1 MKIYT
6 LLLGALVAC
15 PMQAQT
21 MHDWENH
28 HVLQINCEPARAAF
42 TPFSVQKGDRS
53 MSLDGTWK
61 FRWTPVPGERI
72 IDFYQTDFND
82 KDWKDFPVPANW
94 EVNGYGTPI
103 YVSAGYPFKIDPP
116 RVMGEP
122 KADYTTYKERN
133 PVGQYRRTFV
143 LPVGWEAD
151 GQTFLRFEGVM
162 SAFYV
167 WINGERVG
175 YSQGSMEPS
184 EFNITDYLKTG
195 ENQIAL
201 EVYRYSDGSYLED
214 QDFWRFGGIHRSIH
228 LIHTPDVRMRDYT
241 IRTLLASAGNYKDF
255 ILQIDPQFS
264 VYRGMTGKG
273 YTLQAV
279 LKDVSGK
286 EIVKLQG
293 EVEEILD
300 LEHKASRMNEWYPQR
315 GPRKTGRLSAMIKS
329 PERWTAETPYLY
341 KLHLTLQNAEG
352 KVIEQAEQSVGFRTV
367 EINKGQLLINGNPVR
382 FRGVNRHEHDPRT
395 ARVMSEERMLQDILL
410 IKQANINA
418 VRTSHYPNVSR
429 WYELCDSLGLYVM
442 DEADI
447 EEHGLRGTLASTPD
461 WYAAF
466 MDRAVRMAE
475 RDKNYPSIVMW
486 SMGNESGYGPNFA
499 AISAWLHDFDPTRPV
514 HYEGAQGVDGNPDP
528 KTVDV
533 ISRFYTRVKQEY
545 LNPGIAEG
553 EDKERAENARWER
566 LLEIAERTNDDRPVM
581 TSEYAHSMGN
591 ALGNFKEYWD
601 EIYSNPRML
610 GGFIWDWVDQG
621 IYKELPDGRIMVA
634 YGGDFGDKPNLKA
647 FCFNGLLMSD
657 RETTPKYWEVKKVYA
672 PVQLAVNNGQL
683 IVTNRNHHIDLSQ
696 YRCLWTLTIDGKQKE
711 QGEITLPKVAP
722 GESETITLPA
732 FRSLSDKKALNRKG
746 NNSNSTNTLSDCQL
760 KVSIVLKSDVL
771 WAKAGHE
778 VTWEQFCLQQGELLS
793 ADLINKGALQ
803 VKEDDKSLS
812 VSGRGFS
819 VQWEKKAVGS
829 ITSLMYNGKEILTQN
844 HFPVQP
850 VTQAFRAPTDNDK
863 SFGNWLAKDW
873 QLHGMDYPL
882 ISLESF
888 DHEVRADGAVIVR
901 IRTTNLY
908 KEGNVTT
915 TSVYTLSSDGVIDLK
930 TTFLPQGVFPE
941 LPRLGLAFCLAPAY
955 NTFTWYGRGPQDNYP
970 DRKTSA
976 ATGLWK
982 GTVAEQYVHYPR
994 PQDSGNKEEVQFLTL
1009 TDKRNKGIRVDA
1021 VEDVFSASALHY
1033 TAQDLYKETHDCN
1046 LKPRPEIILSM
1057 DAAVLGLG
1065 NSSCGPGV
1073 LKKYAIEKKEHT
1085 LHIRISKQ

>member
-6 LLLGALVAC
+6 LLFGLLL
-15 PMQAQT
+15 PIQPSAQT
-21 MHDWENH
+21 VHDWENH
-28 HVLQINCEPARAAF
+28 HVLQINREPARAAF
-42 TPFSVQKGDRS
+42 TPFHAQKGDCS
-53 MSLDGTWK
+53 ICLDGTWK
-61 FRWTPVPGERI
+61 FRWTPVPDERI
-72 IDFYQTDFND
+72 AEFYQTDFND
-82 KDWKDFPVPANW
+82 KDWVGFPIPANW

-122 KADYTTYKERN
+122 KVDYTTYKERN
-133 PVGQYRRTFV
+133 PVGQYRRSFQ
-143 LPVGWEAD
+143 LPAGWEAR

-184 EFNITDYLKTG
+184 EFNITNYLHAG

-228 LIHTPDVRMRDYT
+228 LLHTPDIRIRDYAV
-241 IRTLLASAGNYKDF
+241 RTLPVSTDYQDF

-273 YTLQAV
+273 TTLQGV
-279 LKDVSGK
+279 LKDASGR
-286 EIVKLQG
+286 EIATLKG
-293 EVEEILD
+293 DVEDILD
-300 LEHKASRMNEWYPQR
+300 LEHKAGRMNEWYPQR
-315 GPRKTGRLSAMIKS
+315 GPRKLGRMSATIKS
-329 PERWTAETPYLY
+329 PKRWTAETPYLY
-341 KLHLTLQNAEG
+341 KLHLTLLTAEG
-352 KVIEQAEQSVGFRTV
+352 EVIEQVEQSVGFRSV
-367 EINKGQLLINGNPVR
+367 EIRNGQLLVNGAPVR

-410 IKQANINA
+410 MKQANINA

-429 WYELCDSLGLYVM
+429 WYELCDSLGLYIM

-461 WYAAF
+461 WHAAF
-466 MDRAVRMAE
+466 LDRAVRMAE
-475 RDKNYPSIVMW
+475 RDKNHPSIVMW

-514 HYEGAQGVDGNPDP
+514 HYEGAQGAGGEPDP

-566 LLEIAERTNDDRPVM
+566 LLEIAERTNDNRPVM

-621 IYKELPDGRIMVA
+621 IYKTLPDGRIMVA

-657 RETTPKYWEVKKVYA
+657 RETTPKYWEVKKVYS
-672 PVQLAVNNGQL
+672 PVELRVESGEL
-683 IVTNRNHHIDLSQ
+683 RVTNRNHHTDLSQ
-696 YRCLWTLTIDGKQKE
+696 YRCLWTLSIDGKQKD
-711 QGEITLPKVAP
+711 QGEITLPEVAP
-722 GESETITLPA
+722 GESETIPLP
-732 FRSLSDKKALNRKG
+732 
-746 NNSNSTNTLSDCQL
+746 
-760 KVSIVLKSDVL
+760 VSIADMKASAKATSDLRLTISFILKRDAL

-778 VTWEQFCLQQGELLS
+778 VAWEQFCIQEGALLS
-793 ADLINKGALQ
+793 SKLENRGRLKVRAD
-803 VKEDDKSLS
+803 EEHLS
-812 VSGRGFS
+812 ISGSGFS
-819 VQWEKKAVGS
+819 IQWEKNATGS
-829 ITSLMYNGKEILTQN
+829 LTSLTYHGKEMLA
-844 HFPVQP
+844 HPADFPLQP

-873 QLHGMDYPL
+873 SLHQIDNPRINL
-882 ISLESF
+882 DSF
-888 DHEVRADGAVIVR
+888 KHEVREDGAVIVR
-901 IRTTNLY
+901 VQTRNRY
-908 KEGNVTT
+908 KEGMIVTKFL
-915 TSVYTLSSDGVIDLK
+915 YTILSDGTIDLK
-930 TTFLPQGVFPE
+930 TTFQPQGILPE
-941 LPRLGLAFCLAPAY
+941 LPRLGIAFCLSSDY
-955 NTFTWYGRGPQDNYP
+955 NTFIWQGRGPQDNYP

-976 ATGLWK
+976 AVGLWK
-982 GTVAEQYVHYPR
+982 GPVADQYVHYPR
-994 PQDSGNKEEVQFLTL
+994 PQDSGNKEEVRRLML
-1009 TDKRNKGIRVDA
+1009 TDRHGKGIRVDA

-1046 LKPRPEIILSM
+1046 LKPRPEVILSL

-1073 LKKYAIEKKEHT
+1073 LKKYAIDKKEHT
-1085 LHIRISKQ
+1085 LHIRICNEK

>member
-6 LLLGALVAC
+6 LLFGLLL
-15 PMQAQT
+15 PIQPSAQT
-21 MHDWENH
+21 VHDWENH
-28 HVLQINCEPARAAF
+28 HVLQINREPARAAF
-42 TPFSVQKGDRS
+42 TPFHAQKGDCS
-53 MSLDGTWK
+53 ICLDGTWK
-61 FRWTPVPGERI
+61 FRWTPVPDERI
-72 IDFYQTDFND
+72 VEFYQTDFND
-82 KDWKDFPVPANW
+82 KDWVGFPVPANW

-122 KADYTTYKERN
+122 KVDYTTYKERN
-133 PVGQYRRTFV
+133 PVGQYRRSFQ
-143 LPVGWEAD
+143 LPAGWEAR

-184 EFNITDYLKTG
+184 EFNITNYLHAG

-228 LIHTPDVRMRDYT
+228 LLHTPDIRIRDYAV
-241 IRTLLASAGNYKDF
+241 RTLPVSTDYQDF

-273 YTLQAV
+273 TTLQGV
-279 LKDVSGK
+279 LKDASGR
-286 EIVKLQG
+286 EIATLKG
-293 EVEEILD
+293 DVEDILD
-300 LEHKASRMNEWYPQR
+300 LEHKAGRMNEWYPQR
-315 GPRKTGRLSAMIKS
+315 GPRKLGRMSATIKS
-329 PERWTAETPYLY
+329 PKRWTAETPYLY
-341 KLHLTLQNAEG
+341 KLHLTLLTAEG
-352 KVIEQAEQSVGFRTV
+352 EVIEQVEQSVGFRSV
-367 EINKGQLLINGNPVR
+367 EIRNGQLLVNGASVR

-410 IKQANINA
+410 MKQANINA

-461 WYAAF
+461 WHAAF
-466 MDRAVRMAE
+466 LDRAVRMAE
-475 RDKNYPSIVMW
+475 RDKNHPSIVMW

-514 HYEGAQGVDGNPDP
+514 HYEGAQGAGGEPDP

-545 LNPGIAEG
+545 LNLGIAEG

-566 LLEIAERTNDDRPVM
+566 LLEIAERTNDNRPVM

-621 IYKELPDGRIMVA
+621 IYKTLPDGRIMVA

-657 RETTPKYWEVKKVYA
+657 RETTPKYWEVKKVYS
-672 PVQLAVNNGQL
+672 PVELRVESGEL
-683 IVTNRNHHIDLSQ
+683 RVTNRNHHTDLSQ
-696 YRCLWTLTIDGKQKE
+696 YRCLWTLSIDGKQKD
-711 QGEITLPKVAP
+711 QGEITLPEVAP
-722 GESETITLPA
+722 GESETIPLPVSIA
-732 FRSLSDKKALNRKG
+732 GKKASAKA
-746 NNSNSTNTLSDCQL
+746 TSDLRLTISFIL
-760 KVSIVLKSDVL
+760 KRDAL

-778 VTWEQFCLQQGELLS
+778 VAWEQFCIQEGAAFSSKLENRGRLKVRADEEHLS
-793 ADLINKGALQ
+793 I
-803 VKEDDKSLS
+803 
-812 VSGRGFS
+812 SGSGFS
-819 VQWEKKAVGS
+819 IQWEKNVTGS
-829 ITSLMYNGKEILTQN
+829 LTSLTYHGKEMLA
-844 HFPVQP
+844 HPADFPLQP

-873 QLHGMDYPL
+873 SLHQMDNPR
-882 ISLESF
+882 ISLDF
-888 DHEVRADGAVIVR
+888 FKHEVREDGTVIVR
-901 IRTTNLY
+901 IQTRNRY
-908 KEGNVTT
+908 KEGMIVTKFL
-915 TSVYTLSSDGVIDLK
+915 YTILSDGTIDLK
-930 TTFLPQGVFPE
+930 TTFQPQGILPE
-941 LPRLGLAFCLAPAY
+941 LPRLGIAFCLSSDY
-955 NTFTWYGRGPQDNYP
+955 NTFIWQGRGPQDNYP

-976 ATGLWK
+976 AVGLWK
-982 GTVAEQYVHYPR
+982 RSVADQYVHYPR
-994 PQDSGNKEEVQFLTL
+994 PQDSGNKEEVRRLML
-1009 TDKRNKGIRVDA
+1009 TDRHGKGIRVDA

-1046 LKPRPEIILSM
+1046 LKPRPEVILSL

-1073 LKKYAIEKKEHT
+1073 LKKYAIDKKEHT
-1085 LHIRISKQ
+1085 LHIRICNEK

>member
-6 LLLGALVAC
+6 LLFGLLL
-15 PMQAQT
+15 PIQPSAQT
-21 MHDWENH
+21 VHDWENH
-28 HVLQINCEPARAAF
+28 HVLQINREPARAAF
-42 TPFSVQKGDRS
+42 TPFHAQKGDCS
-53 MSLDGTWK
+53 ICLDGTWK
-61 FRWTPVPGERI
+61 FRWTPVPDERI
-72 IDFYQTDFND
+72 VEFYQTDFND
-82 KDWKDFPVPANW
+82 KDWVGFPVPANW

-122 KADYTTYKERN
+122 KVDYTTYKERN
-133 PVGQYRRTFV
+133 PVGQYRRSFQ
-143 LPVGWEAD
+143 LPAGWEAR

-184 EFNITDYLKTG
+184 EFNITNYLHAG

-228 LIHTPDVRMRDYT
+228 LLHTPDIRIRDYAV
-241 IRTLLASAGNYKDF
+241 RTLPVSTDYQDF

-273 YTLQAV
+273 TTLQGV
-279 LKDVSGK
+279 LKDASGR
-286 EIVKLQG
+286 EIATLKG
-293 EVEEILD
+293 DVEDILD
-300 LEHKASRMNEWYPQR
+300 LEHKAGRMNEWYPQR
-315 GPRKTGRLSAMIKS
+315 GPRKLGRMSTTIKS
-329 PERWTAETPYLY
+329 PKRWTAETPYLY
-341 KLHLTLQNAEG
+341 KLHLTLLTAEG
-352 KVIEQAEQSVGFRTV
+352 EVIEQVEQSVGFRSV
-367 EINKGQLLINGNPVR
+367 EIRNGQLLVNGAPVR

-410 IKQANINA
+410 MKQANINA

-461 WYAAF
+461 WHAAF
-466 MDRAVRMAE
+466 LDRAVRMAE
-475 RDKNYPSIVMW
+475 RDKNHPSIVMW

-514 HYEGAQGVDGNPDP
+514 HYEGAQGAGGEPDP

-566 LLEIAERTNDDRPVM
+566 LLEIAERTNDNRPVM

-621 IYKELPDGRIMVA
+621 IYKTLPDGRIMVA

-657 RETTPKYWEVKKVYA
+657 RETTPKYWEVKKVYS
-672 PVQLAVNNGQL
+672 PVELRVESGGL
-683 IVTNRNHHIDLSQ
+683 RVTNRNHHTDLSQ
-696 YRCLWTLTIDGKQKE
+696 YRCLWTLSIDGKQKD
-711 QGEITLPKVAP
+711 QGEITLPEVAP
-722 GESETITLPA
+722 GESETIPLP
-732 FRSLSDKKALNRKG
+732 
-746 NNSNSTNTLSDCQL
+746 
-760 KVSIVLKSDVL
+760 VSIADMKASAKATSDLRLTISFILKRDAL

-778 VTWEQFCLQQGELLS
+778 VAWEQFCIQEGALLS
-793 ADLINKGALQ
+793 SKLENRGRLKVRAD
-803 VKEDDKSLS
+803 EEHLS
-812 VSGRGFS
+812 ISGSGFS
-819 VQWEKKAVGS
+819 IQWEKNATGS
-829 ITSLMYNGKEILTQN
+829 LTSLTYHGKEMLA
-844 HFPVQP
+844 HPADFPLQP

-873 QLHGMDYPL
+873 SLHQMDNPR
-882 ISLESF
+882 ISLDSF
-888 DHEVRADGAVIVR
+888 KHEVREDGAVIVR
-901 IRTTNLY
+901 VQTRNRY
-908 KEGNVTT
+908 KEGMIVTKFL
-915 TSVYTLSSDGVIDLK
+915 YTILSDGTIDLK
-930 TTFLPQGVFPE
+930 TTFQPQGILPE
-941 LPRLGLAFCLAPAY
+941 LPRLGIAFCLSSDY
-955 NTFTWYGRGPQDNYP
+955 NTFIWQGRGPQDNYP

-976 ATGLWK
+976 AVGLWK
-982 GTVAEQYVHYPR
+982 GSVADQYVHYPR
-994 PQDSGNKEEVQFLTL
+994 PQDSGNKEEVRRLML
-1009 TDKRNKGIRVDA
+1009 TDRHGKGIRVDA

-1046 LKPRPEIILSM
+1046 LKPRSEIILSL

-1073 LKKYAIEKKEHT
+1073 LKKYAIDKKEHT
-1085 LHIRISKQ
+1085 LHIRICNEK

>member
-6 LLLGALVAC
+6 LLFGLLL
-15 PMQAQT
+15 PIQPSAQT
-21 MHDWENH
+21 VHDWENH
-28 HVLQINCEPARAAF
+28 HVLQINCEPVRAAF
-42 TPFSVQKGDRS
+42 TPFHVQKGDCS
-53 MSLDGTWK
+53 ICLDGTWK
-61 FRWTPVPGERI
+61 FRWTPVPDERI
-72 IDFYQTDFND
+72 VEFYQTDFND
-82 KDWKDFPVPANW
+82 KDWVGFPVPANW

-122 KADYTTYKERN
+122 KVDYTTYKERN
-133 PVGQYRRTFV
+133 PVGQYRRSFQ
-143 LPVGWEAD
+143 LPAGWEAR

-184 EFNITDYLKTG
+184 EFNITNYLHAG

-228 LIHTPDVRMRDYT
+228 LLHTPDIRIRDYAV
-241 IRTLLASAGNYKDF
+241 RTLPVSTDYQDF

-273 YTLQAV
+273 TTLQGV
-279 LKDVSGK
+279 LKDVSGR
-286 EIVKLQG
+286 EIATLKG
-293 EVEEILD
+293 DVEDILD
-300 LEHKASRMNEWYPQR
+300 LEHKAGRMNEWYPQR
-315 GPRKTGRLSAMIKS
+315 GPRKLGRMSATIKS
-329 PERWTAETPYLY
+329 PKRWTAETPYLY
-341 KLHLTLQNAEG
+341 KLHLALLTAEG
-352 KVIEQAEQSVGFRTV
+352 EVIQQVEQSVGFRSV
-367 EINKGQLLINGNPVR
+367 EIRNGQLLVNGASVR

-410 IKQANINA
+410 MKQANINA

-461 WYAAF
+461 WHAAF
-466 MDRAVRMAE
+466 LDRAVRMAE
-475 RDKNYPSIVMW
+475 RDKNHPSIVMW

-514 HYEGAQGVDGNPDP
+514 HYEGAQGAGGEPDP

-566 LLEIAERTNDDRPVM
+566 LLEIAERTNDNRPVM

-621 IYKELPDGRIMVA
+621 IYKTLPDGRIMVA

-657 RETTPKYWEVKKVYA
+657 RETTPKYWEVKKVYS
-672 PVQLAVNNGQL
+672 PVELRVESGEL
-683 IVTNRNHHIDLSQ
+683 RVTNRNHHTDLSQ
-696 YRCLWTLTIDGKQKE
+696 YRCLWTLSIDGKQKD
-711 QGEITLPKVAP
+711 QGEITLPEVAP
-722 GESETITLPA
+722 GESETISLPVSIA
-732 FRSLSDKKALNRKG
+732 GKKASAKA
-746 NNSNSTNTLSDCQL
+746 TSDLRLTISFIL
-760 KVSIVLKSDVL
+760 KRDAL

-778 VTWEQFCLQQGELLS
+778 VAWEQFCIQEGALLS
-793 ADLINKGALQ
+793 SKLENRGRLKVRAD
-803 VKEDDKSLS
+803 EEHLS
-812 VSGRGFS
+812 ISGSGFS
-819 VQWEKKAVGS
+819 IQWEKNATGS
-829 ITSLMYNGKEILTQN
+829 LTSLTYHGKEMLA
-844 HFPVQP
+844 HPADFPLQP

-873 QLHGMDYPL
+873 SLHQMDNPR
-882 ISLESF
+882 ISLDSF
-888 DHEVRADGAVIVR
+888 KHEVREDGAVIVR
-901 IRTTNLY
+901 VQTRNRY
-908 KEGNVTT
+908 KEGMIVTKFL
-915 TSVYTLSSDGVIDLK
+915 YTILSDGTIDLK
-930 TTFLPQGVFPE
+930 TTFQPQGILPE
-941 LPRLGLAFCLAPAY
+941 LPRLGIAFCLSSDY
-955 NTFTWYGRGPQDNYP
+955 NTFIWQGRGPQDNYP

-976 ATGLWK
+976 AVGLWK
-982 GTVAEQYVHYPR
+982 GSVADQYVHYPR
-994 PQDSGNKEEVQFLTL
+994 PQDSGNKEEVCRLML
-1009 TDKRNKGIRVDA
+1009 TDRHGKGIRVDA

-1046 LKPRPEIILSM
+1046 LKPRPEVILSL

-1073 LKKYAIEKKEHT
+1073 LKKYAIDKKEHT
-1085 LHIRISKQ
+1085 LHIRICNEK

>member
-6 LLLGALVAC
+6 LLFGLLL
-15 PMQAQT
+15 PIQPSAQT
-21 MHDWENH
+21 VHDWENH
-28 HVLQINCEPARAAF
+28 HVLQINREPARAAF
-42 TPFSVQKGDRS
+42 TPFHAQKGDCS
-53 MSLDGTWK
+53 ICLDGTWK
-61 FRWTPVPGERI
+61 FRWTPVPDERI
-72 IDFYQTDFND
+72 VEFYQTDFND
-82 KDWKDFPVPANW
+82 KDWVGFPVPANW

-122 KADYTTYKERN
+122 KVDYTTYKERN
-133 PVGQYRRTFV
+133 PVGQYRRSFQ
-143 LPVGWEAD
+143 LPAGWEAR

-184 EFNITDYLKTG
+184 EFNITNYLHAG

-228 LIHTPDVRMRDYT
+228 LLHTPDIRIRDYAV
-241 IRTLLASAGNYKDF
+241 RTLPVSTDYQDF

-273 YTLQAV
+273 TTLQGV
-279 LKDVSGK
+279 LKDASGR
-286 EIVKLQG
+286 EIATLKG
-293 EVEEILD
+293 DVEDILD
-300 LEHKASRMNEWYPQR
+300 LEHKAGRMNEWYPQR
-315 GPRKTGRLSAMIKS
+315 GPHKLGRMSATIKS
-329 PERWTAETPYLY
+329 PKRWTAETPYLY
-341 KLHLTLQNAEG
+341 KLHLTLLTAEG
-352 KVIEQAEQSVGFRTV
+352 EVIEQVEQSVGFRSV
-367 EINKGQLLINGNPVR
+367 EIRNGQLLVNGAPVR

-410 IKQANINA
+410 MKQANINA

-461 WYAAF
+461 WHAAF
-466 MDRAVRMAE
+466 LDRAVRMAE
-475 RDKNYPSIVMW
+475 RDKNHPSIVMW
-486 SMGNESGYGPNFA
+486 SMGNESGYGPNFT

-514 HYEGAQGVDGNPDP
+514 HYEGAQGAGGEPDP

-566 LLEIAERTNDDRPVM
+566 LLEIAERTNDNRPVM

-621 IYKELPDGRIMVA
+621 IYKTLPDGRIMVA

-657 RETTPKYWEVKKVYA
+657 RETTPKYWEVKKVYS
-672 PVQLAVNNGQL
+672 PVELRVESGEL
-683 IVTNRNHHIDLSQ
+683 RVTNRNHHTDLSQ
-696 YRCLWTLTIDGKQKE
+696 YRCLWTLSIDGKQKD
-711 QGEITLPKVAP
+711 QGEITLPEVAP
-722 GESETITLPA
+722 GESETIPLPVSIA
-732 FRSLSDKKALNRKG
+732 GKKASAKA
-746 NNSNSTNTLSDCQL
+746 TSDLRLTISFIL
-760 KVSIVLKSDVL
+760 KRDAL

-778 VTWEQFCLQQGELLS
+778 VAWEQFCIQEGALLS
-793 ADLINKGALQ
+793 SKLENRGRLKVRAD
-803 VKEDDKSLS
+803 EEHLS
-812 VSGRGFS
+812 ISGSGFS
-819 VQWEKKAVGS
+819 IQWEKNATGS
-829 ITSLMYNGKEILTQN
+829 LISLTYHGKEMLA
-844 HFPVQP
+844 HPADFPLQP

-873 QLHGMDYPL
+873 SLHQMDNPR
-882 ISLESF
+882 ISLDSF
-888 DHEVRADGAVIVR
+888 KHEVREDGAVIVR
-901 IRTTNLY
+901 VQTRNRY
-908 KEGNVTT
+908 KEGMIVTKFL
-915 TSVYTLSSDGVIDLK
+915 YTILSDGTIDLK
-930 TTFLPQGVFPE
+930 TTFQPQGILPE
-941 LPRLGLAFCLAPAY
+941 LPRLGIAFCLSSDY
-955 NTFTWYGRGPQDNYP
+955 NTFIWQGRGPQDNYP

-976 ATGLWK
+976 AVGLWK
-982 GTVAEQYVHYPR
+982 GPVADQYVHYPR
-994 PQDSGNKEEVQFLTL
+994 PQDSGNKEEVRRLML
-1009 TDKRNKGIRVDA
+1009 TDRHGKGIRVDA
-1021 VEDVFSASALHY
+1021 VEDAFSASALHY
-1033 TAQDLYKETHDCN
+1033 TAQDLYKEMHDCN
-1046 LKPRPEIILSM
+1046 LKLRPEVILSL

-1073 LKKYAIEKKEHT
+1073 LKKYAIDKKEHT
-1085 LHIRISKQ
+1085 LHIRICNEK

>member
-6 LLLGALVAC
+6 LLFGLLL
-15 PMQAQT
+15 PIQPSAQT
-21 MHDWENH
+21 VHDWENH
-28 HVLQINCEPARAAF
+28 HVLQINREPARAAF
-42 TPFSVQKGDRS
+42 TPFHAQKGDCS
-53 MSLDGTWK
+53 ICLDGTWK
-61 FRWTPVPGERI
+61 FRWTPVPDERI
-72 IDFYQTDFND
+72 VEFYQTDFND
-82 KDWKDFPVPANW
+82 KDWVGFPVPANW

-122 KADYTTYKERN
+122 KVDYTTYKERN
-133 PVGQYRRTFV
+133 PVGQYRRSFQ
-143 LPVGWEAD
+143 LPAGWEAR

-184 EFNITDYLKTG
+184 EFNITNYLHAG

-228 LIHTPDVRMRDYT
+228 LLHTPDIRIRDYAV
-241 IRTLLASAGNYKDF
+241 RTLPVSTDYQDF

-273 YTLQAV
+273 TTLQGV
-279 LKDVSGK
+279 LKDASGR
-286 EIVKLQG
+286 EIATLKG
-293 EVEEILD
+293 DVEDILD
-300 LEHKASRMNEWYPQR
+300 LEHKAGRMNEWYPQR
-315 GPRKTGRLSAMIKS
+315 GPHKLGRMSATIRS
-329 PERWTAETPYLY
+329 PKRWTAETPYLY
-341 KLHLTLQNAEG
+341 KLHLTLLTAEG
-352 KVIEQAEQSVGFRTV
+352 EVIEQVEQSVGFRSV
-367 EINKGQLLINGNPVR
+367 EIRNGQLLVNGAPVR

-410 IKQANINA
+410 MKQANINA

-461 WYAAF
+461 WHAAF
-466 MDRAVRMAE
+466 LDRAVRMAE
-475 RDKNYPSIVMW
+475 RDKNHPSIVMW

-514 HYEGAQGVDGNPDP
+514 HYEGAQGAGGEPDP

-545 LNPGIAEG
+545 LNPGIPE
-553 EDKERAENARWER
+553 RWER
-566 LLEIAERTNDDRPVM
+566 LLEIAERTNDNRPVM

-621 IYKELPDGRIMVA
+621 IYKTLPDGRIMVA

-657 RETTPKYWEVKKVYA
+657 RETTPKYWEVKKVYS
-672 PVQLAVNNGQL
+672 PVELRVESGEL
-683 IVTNRNHHIDLSQ
+683 RVTNRNHHTDLSQ
-696 YRCLWTLTIDGKQKE
+696 YRCLWTLSIDGKQKD
-711 QGEITLPKVAP
+711 QGEITLPEVAP
-722 GESETITLPA
+722 GESETIPLPVSIA
-732 FRSLSDKKALNRKG
+732 GKKASAKA
-746 NNSNSTNTLSDCQL
+746 TSDLRLTISFIL
-760 KVSIVLKSDVL
+760 KRDAL

-778 VTWEQFCLQQGELLS
+778 VAWEQFCIQEGALLS
-793 ADLINKGALQ
+793 SKLENRGRLKVRAD
-803 VKEDDKSLS
+803 EEHLS
-812 VSGRGFS
+812 ISGSGFS
-819 VQWEKKAVGS
+819 IQWEKNATGS
-829 ITSLMYNGKEILTQN
+829 LTSLTYHGKEMLA
-844 HFPVQP
+844 HPADFPLQP

-873 QLHGMDYPL
+873 SLHQMDNPR
-882 ISLESF
+882 ISLDF
-888 DHEVRADGAVIVR
+888 FKHEVREDGAVIVR
-901 IRTTNLY
+901 IQTRNRY
-908 KEGNVTT
+908 KEGMIVTKFL
-915 TSVYTLSSDGVIDLK
+915 YTILSDGTIDLK
-930 TTFLPQGVFPE
+930 TTFQPQGILPE
-941 LPRLGLAFCLAPAY
+941 LPRLGIAFCLSSDY
-955 NTFTWYGRGPQDNYP
+955 NTFIWQGRGPQDNYP

-976 ATGLWK
+976 AVGLWK
-982 GTVAEQYVHYPR
+982 GSVADQYVHYPR
-994 PQDSGNKEEVQFLTL
+994 PQDSGNKEEVCRLML
-1009 TDKRNKGIRVDA
+1009 TDRHGKGIRVDA

-1046 LKPRPEIILSM
+1046 LKPRPEVILSL

-1073 LKKYAIEKKEHT
+1073 LKKYAIDKKEHT
-1085 LHIRISKQ
+1085 LHIRIASTAPVSVTKNN

>member
-6 LLLGALVAC
+6 LLFGLLL
-15 PMQAQT
+15 PIQPSAQT
-21 MHDWENH
+21 VHDWENH
-28 HVLQINCEPARAAF
+28 HVLQINREPARAAF
-42 TPFSVQKGDRS
+42 TPFHAQKGDCS
-53 MSLDGTWK
+53 ICLDGTWK
-61 FRWTPVPGERI
+61 FRWTPVPDERI
-72 IDFYQTDFND
+72 VEFYQTDFND
-82 KDWKDFPVPANW
+82 KDWVGFPVPANW

-122 KADYTTYKERN
+122 KVDYTTYKERN
-133 PVGQYRRTFV
+133 PVGQYRRSFQ
-143 LPVGWEAD
+143 LPAGWEAR

-184 EFNITDYLKTG
+184 EFNITNYLHAG

-228 LIHTPDVRMRDYT
+228 LLHTPDIRIRDYAV
-241 IRTLLASAGNYKDF
+241 RTLPVSTDYQDF

-273 YTLQAV
+273 TTLQGV
-279 LKDVSGK
+279 LKDASGR
-286 EIVKLQG
+286 EIATLKG
-293 EVEEILD
+293 DVEDILD
-300 LEHKASRMNEWYPQR
+300 LEHKAGRMNEWYPQR
-315 GPRKTGRLSAMIKS
+315 GPRKLGRMSATIKS
-329 PERWTAETPYLY
+329 PKRWTAETPYLY
-341 KLHLTLQNAEG
+341 KLHLTLLTAEG
-352 KVIEQAEQSVGFRTV
+352 EVIEQVEQSVGFRSV
-367 EINKGQLLINGNPVR
+367 EIRNGQLLVNGAPVR

-410 IKQANINA
+410 MKQANINA

-447 EEHGLRGTLASTPD
+447 EEHGLRGILASTPD
-461 WYAAF
+461 WHAAF
-466 MDRAVRMAE
+466 LDRAVRMAE
-475 RDKNYPSIVMW
+475 RDKNHPSIVMW

-514 HYEGAQGVDGNPDP
+514 HYEGAQGAGGEPDP

-566 LLEIAERTNDDRPVM
+566 LLEIAERTNDNRPVM

-621 IYKELPDGRIMVA
+621 IYKTLPDGRIMVA

-657 RETTPKYWEVKKVYA
+657 RETTPKYWEVKKVYS
-672 PVQLAVNNGQL
+672 PVELRVESGEL
-683 IVTNRNHHIDLSQ
+683 RVTNRNHHTDLSQ
-696 YRCLWTLTIDGKQKE
+696 YRCLWTLSIDGKQKD
-711 QGEITLPKVAP
+711 QGEITLPEVAP
-722 GESETITLPA
+722 GESETIPLPVSIA
-732 FRSLSDKKALNRKG
+732 GKKASAKA
-746 NNSNSTNTLSDCQL
+746 TSDLRLTISFIL
-760 KVSIVLKSDVL
+760 KRDAL

-778 VTWEQFCLQQGELLS
+778 VAWEQFCIQEGALLS
-793 ADLINKGALQ
+793 SKLENRGRLKVRAD
-803 VKEDDKSLS
+803 EEHLS
-812 VSGRGFS
+812 ISGSGFS
-819 VQWEKKAVGS
+819 IQWEKNATGS
-829 ITSLMYNGKEILTQN
+829 LTSLTYHGKEMLA
-844 HFPVQP
+844 HPADFPLQP

-873 QLHGMDYPL
+873 SLHQMDNPR
-882 ISLESF
+882 ISLDSF
-888 DHEVRADGAVIVR
+888 KHEVREDGAVIVR
-901 IRTTNLY
+901 VQTRNRY
-908 KEGNVTT
+908 KEGAIVTT
-915 TSVYTLSSDGVIDLK
+915 SLYTILSDGTIDLK
-930 TTFLPQGVFPE
+930 LLSNRRE
-941 LPRLGLAFCLAPAY
+941 FCP
-955 NTFTWYGRGPQDNYP
+955 NYP
-970 DRKTSA
+970 V
-976 ATGLWK
+976 W
-982 GTVAEQYVHYPR
+982 E
-994 PQDSGNKEEVQFLTL
+994 
-1009 TDKRNKGIRVDA
+1009 
-1021 VEDVFSASALHY
+1021 
-1033 TAQDLYKETHDCN
+1033 
-1046 LKPRPEIILSM
+1046 
-1057 DAAVLGLG
+1057 
-1065 NSSCGPGV
+1065 
-1073 LKKYAIEKKEHT
+1073 
-1085 LHIRISKQ
+1085 